1 MTEGPRPEYAG
12 QDPGDSGQPEAG
24 SIPPVAQPSPWYD
37 TPPGREAAPSYGA
50 PPGYGAPGYGAYGGY
65 RRPPAPKPGIIP
77 LRPLG
82 VGEILDGAFT
92 AMRWNPKAILIPSAI
107 VSAVTGVL
115 LAVATYLMGRGLLA
129 NINVSPQGGAAL
141 TAARATQPG
150 VAAVAAI
157 ALFAAYGLVSFAGNA
172 ILTGFLTGVIGQA
185 ALGRKETLGSAWRA
199 TRSRI
204 WPVIGALLL
213 AVLFVGLGW
222 AVTVGLSVGIGFAIG
237 AGAHLIPLGVLLGVA
252 CGVTATVFAVMVTIR
267 WSLIIPAVVLEGA
280 GPIKG
285 MGRSWRLVRGS
296 WWRVFGILLLI
307 QFIVTVAAELIRL
320 PFAFGG
326 GLGSILGSSGGSVSI
341 AGVIISAIGSI
352 ISSAVTAPLLAGA
365 VVLLYADLRM
375 RREGMDITLQAAAA
389 AGGQYPGSQYPGGRY
404 PDGQYPGKQEPG
416 TW

>member
-1 MTEGPRPEYAG
+1 
-12 QDPGDSGQPEAG
+12 
-24 SIPPVAQPSPWYD
+24 V
-37 TPPGREAAPSYGA
+37 PPGYGQQPGHGA

-107 VSAVTGVL
+107 VAAVTGVL
-115 LAVATYLMGRGLLA
+115 LAVATYLTERGLLA
-129 NINVSPQGGAAL
+129 HISVSPRGGATF
-141 TAARATQPG
+141 TAMQAGA
-150 VAAVAAI
+150 AAVAVV

-185 ALGRKETLGSAWRA
+185 ALGRKETLGNAWRA
-199 TRSRI
+199 TKPRI

-213 AVLFVGLGW
+213 AGLFVGVGW
-222 AVTVGLSVGIGFAIG
+222 AVAVGLSAGIGFAIG
-237 AGAHLIPLGVLLGVA
+237 AGAHLVPLGVLLGVA
-252 CGVTATVFAVMVTIR
+252 CGVTATMFAVMVTIR
-267 WSLIIPAVVLEGA
+267 WSLIIPVVVLEGA
-280 GPIKG
+280 GPLKSL
-285 MGRSWRLVRGS
+285 GRSWRLVRGS
-296 WWRVFGILLLI
+296 SWRVFGILLLTE
-307 QFIVTVAAELIRL
+307 FIVSLAAELIRL

-326 GLGSILGSSGGSVSI
+326 GLGSVLGSSGGSVSI
-341 AGVIISAIGSI
+341 MGVIISAIGSI
-352 ISSAVTAPLLAGA
+352 ISSAVTTPLLAGA

-389 AGGQYPGSQYPGGRY
+389 AGGQHPGGQH
-404 PDGQYPGKQEPG
+404 PGGQHPGGQGPG